1 MKRVVIVGAKRTPLG
16 KFRGALAKL
25 TPVELGVAA
34 AAGALDRVGPQ
45 SIDQIFVGNVFA
57 AGHGMNI
64 ARQIGVRSG
73 VPLDAPAT
81 TVNVMCGSGM
91 QAALLGAMA
100 IRAGESRVCL
110 VGGTESMSQA
120 GLLVPRPEKGQAP
133 DVSLAVDT
141 MLRDGLRDTFGD
153 RHMGEQAES
162 LAAEFGIGRDAQDR
176 YALRSQR
183 LQGLAARSGWFE
195 DEIVPVGGLA
205 SDQHPRPDSTLD
217 ELAALKTPFLDGGS
231 VTAGN
236 SSGINDGAA
245 MLVLA
250 EESHAL
256 VSGWPILARWVDG
269 VIVGCEP
276 ERMGLGPV
284 LAIKRL
290 FERTGSG
297 WGDVDKLEI
306 NEAFAA
312 QTLACLKGL
321 GLSTDFGGEGF
332 GVSPESPTR
341 EVTAPGGRRI
351 PFNSEGGAIAIGHP
365 LAASGARL
373 LVHLAW
379 QIRKGRSR
387 CGVGALCIGGGM
399 GIAAMLSSAAGSVDA
414 G

>member
-100 IRAGESRVCL
+100 IWAGESRVCL

-162 LAAEFGIGRDAQDR
+162 LAAEFGIGRDARLAGGAQARDNGR
-176 YALRSQR
+176 DVPGGGEASRGHFVISQR
-183 LQGLAARSGWFE
+183 VVQR
-195 DEIVPVGGLA
+195 
-205 SDQHPRPDSTLD
+205 
-217 ELAALKTPFLDGGS
+217 
-231 VTAGN
+231 
-236 SSGINDGAA
+236 
-245 MLVLA
+245 
-250 EESHAL
+250 
-256 VSGWPILARWVDG
+256 
-269 VIVGCEP
+269 
-276 ERMGLGPV
+276 
-284 LAIKRL
+284 
-290 FERTGSG
+290 
-297 WGDVDKLEI
+297 
-306 NEAFAA
+306 AFAHV
-312 QTLACLKGL
+312 LVVGE
-321 GLSTDFGGEGF
+321 GGEHD
-332 GVSPESPTR
+332 V
-341 EVTAPGGRRI
+341 
-351 PFNSEGGAIAIGHP
+351 
-365 LAASGARL
+365 
-373 LVHLAW
+373 
-379 QIRKGRSR
+379 
-387 CGVGALCIGGGM
+387 
-399 GIAAMLSSAAGSVDA
+399 
-414 G
+414 